1 VITLIVI
8 ALLGFIS
15 GSLILLDL
23 SPFELAENI
32 SKPFKNKKVTIKQ
45 KVNSVQ
51 NKKKQKGLKKL
62 IAETKDI
69 LEMTGKKDKF
79 TTLCILS
86 FALLIL
92 GALLSISM
100 SNLLMIPVLA
110 LGFALMPFWYIKFT
124 AVFYKKQLNS
134 ELETALSVI
143 TNSYLRSESILT
155 AVEENIDYIN
165 PPVRDVF
172 KSFLSQ
178 TKLINSN
185 VSLALEGLKAKIDNE
200 VFREWVDGLIACRDD
215 KNLKHTL
222 SPIVSKLSDMRVV
235 GAELEY
241 LMYEPIKEFITL
253 LLLLIGNIPLMYF
266 LNRNWYKTLVFTV
279 VGKIVLALCMLVIF
293 ISLGAV
299 IRLSKPVE
307 YRR

>member
-1 VITLIVI
+1 MTTLIII
-8 ALLGFIS
+8 AFLGFIS
-15 GSLILLDL
+15 GSFILLDL
-23 SPFELAENI
+23 SPLELLESI
-32 SKPFKNKKVTIKQ
+32 SKPFRNKKVTIKQ
-45 KVNSVQ
+45 KVNKVQ
-51 NKKKQKGLKKL
+51 HKKKQRGFKKL
-62 IAETKDI
+62 ITETKDI

-79 TTLCILS
+79 TAICILS
-86 FALLIL
+86 FTLLIL

-100 SNLLMIPVLA
+100 ANLLMIPVLA
-110 LGFALMPFWYIKFT
+110 AGLALMPFWYIKFT

-185 VSLALEGLKAKIDNE
+185 VNLALEELKSKIDNE
-200 VFREWVDGLIACRDD
+200 VFREWVDGLIACRGD

-241 LMYEPIKEFITL
+241 QMYEPIKEFITL

-266 LNRNWYKTLVFTV
+266 LNRSWYRTLVFAP
-279 VGKIVLALCMLVIF
+279 VGKAVLAICMLVIF

>member
-1 VITLIVI
+1 MTTLIAI
-8 ALLGFIS
+8 AFLGFVS

-23 SPFELAENI
+23 SPLELAESI
-32 SKPFKNKKVTIKQ
+32 SKPFRNTKETIKQ
-45 KVNSVQ
+45 KVYSVQ
-51 NKKKQKGLKKL
+51 NKKKQKGLRKL

-79 TTLCILS
+79 AILCILS
-86 FALLIL
+86 FTLLIL

-110 LGFALMPFWYIKFT
+110 VGFSLLPFWYVKFT

-172 KSFLSQ
+172 KGFLSQ

-185 VSLALEGLKAKIDNE
+185 VNLALEGLKHKIDND
-200 VFREWVDGLIACRDD
+200 VFREWVDGLIACRDC

-241 LMYEPIKEFITL
+241 LMYKPIKEFITL
-253 LLLLIGNIPLMYF
+253 LLLLLGNIPLMYF
-266 LNRNWYKTLVFTV
+266 LNRNWYRTLVFTPF
-279 VGKIVLALCMLVIF
+279 GKVVLAICMMVVF
-293 ISLGAV
+293 ISLGAA
-299 IRLSKPVE
+299 IKLSKPVE
-307 YRR
+307 YRK

>member
-1 VITLIVI
+1 VTTLIVI

-23 SPFELAENI
+23 SPLELAENI
-32 SKPFKNKKVTIKQ
+32 SKPFRNKKVTIKQ

-62 IAETKDI
+62 ITETKDI

-110 LGFALMPFWYIKFT
+110 VGFALMPFWYIKFT

-185 VSLALEGLKAKIDNE
+185 VNLALEGLKSKIDNE

-222 SPIVSKLSDMRVV
+222 STIVSKLSDMRVV

-266 LNRNWYKTLVFTV
+266 LNKNWYKILVFTP
-279 VGKIVLALCMLVIF
+279 VGKAVLAICMLVIF

-307 YRR
+307 S